1 MSKDAKYYWSRFALY
16 ATFMLSKILL
26 VAGGFLAAALIESRF
41 LGNPTAGKSIPI
53 IVCGAA
59 LFVIAA
65 LIVSRLYADHDLR
78 ERVAERL
85 RRRLEPDYL
94 SRYLEARERND
105 LESLKDYEDDR
116 ELPKRLAL
124 RTAYR

>member
-1 MSKDAKYYWSRFALY
+1 MSKDAKYRWSRFALY

-26 VAGGFLAAALIESRF
+26 VAGGFLAAAFIESRF
-41 LGNPTAGKSIPI
+41 LGNQTA
-53 IVCGAA
+53 GAA

-78 ERVAERL
+78 RRVAERL

-94 SRYLEARERND
+94 PRYLEARDRND
-105 LESLKDYEDDR
+105 LETLKDYEDDP

-124 RTAYR
+124 HAVYR